1 MKTYTDIK
9 ASLALKH
16 PRIKR
21 ALQCMKMLS
30 KYGLR
35 NWYQYDAEGN
45 ITKTP
50 SDRMI
55 DWAYDLEDFAG
66 DLSYDR
72 DKDMA
77 ELWEAYCEV
86 NDMDS
91 SIEVS
96 GYFC

>member
-1 MKTYTDIK
+1 MNTYTDIK

-21 ALQCMKMLS
+21 ALHCMKMLS

-35 NWYQYDAEGN
+35 NWYRYDAEGN

-55 DWAYDLEDFAG
+55 EWAYDLEDFAG
-66 DLSYDR
+66 DLGFLRDR
-72 DKDMA
+72 NMS

-91 SIEVS
+91 GIDVS